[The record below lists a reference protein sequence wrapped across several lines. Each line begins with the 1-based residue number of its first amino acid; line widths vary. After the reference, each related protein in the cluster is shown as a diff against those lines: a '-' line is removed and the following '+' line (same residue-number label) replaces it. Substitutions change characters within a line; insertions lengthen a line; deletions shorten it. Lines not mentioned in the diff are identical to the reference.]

1 MNKKL
6 KNFLKFL
13 LFLSIGL
20 GVFWWVYKDVD
31 TQKIGEAL
39 NKANYFWIGLSLV
52 FAFFSHFS
60 RAMRWN
66 IMIEPL
72 GYKPKNLNSFFAIM
86 IMYLSN
92 MAVPRSGEFA
102 RCAVMAK
109 YEKVPFPKLL
119 GTAVTGRVFDFIM
132 LFILTAVMFLTQ
144 FPQVVQIW
152 KNNPG
157 AAEKVSSML
166 DSVPLLIGVGL
177 AILVLGGLLFYF
189 RDKIK
194 QLSFYKKIKETVSNF
209 IAGVLS
215 IKDMERKWEFILHT
229 VFIWVMYFLMIYV
242 TFFSFEFT
250 SNLGILTGLTIFV
263 MSSFGMVFPSPGG
276 IGSWHFMVIQT
287 LFIYGVTSEVD
298 AAAFAFAV
306 HGSMTVFIILLG
318 VISVILI
325 PVVNRD
331 MPVEKLD

>member
-1 MNKKL
+1 MNEKI
-6 KNFLKFL
+6 KNLLKFL
-13 LFLSIGL
+13 LFLAIGL

-31 TQKIGEAL
+31 TEKITLAL
-39 NKANYFWIGLSLV
+39 KKANYFWIGLSLV
-52 FAFFSHFS
+52 FAFFSHYS
-60 RAMRWN
+60 RALRWN

-72 GYKPKNLNSFFAIM
+72 GYKPKSSNAFFAIM

-92 MAVPRSGEFA
+92 MAVPRSGEIA
-102 RCAVMAK
+102 RCGVMHR
-109 YEKVPFPKLL
+109 YEKVPFTKLL

-132 LFILTAVMFLTQ
+132 LFILLAIVLLTQ
-144 FPQVVQIW
+144 FPQVAQIW

-157 AAEKVSSML
+157 AAEKISNLVQ
-166 DSVPLLIGVGL
+166 SVPLLIGISV
-177 AILVLGGLLFYF
+177 AILVLAVVLYIF
-189 RDKIK
+189 REKLV
-194 QLSFYKKIKETVSNF
+194 QLAIYKKLKETIVNF
-209 IAGVLS
+209 IAGVIS
-215 IKDMERKWEFILHT
+215 IKDMERKWAFIFHT

-250 SNLGILTGLTIFV
+250 SHLSILTGLTIFV

-287 LFIYGVTSEVD
+287 LFIYGVSNAAD

-318 VISVILI
+318 VVSVILL
-325 PVVNRD
+325 PVVNKKQAH
-331 MPVEKLD
+331 ENN